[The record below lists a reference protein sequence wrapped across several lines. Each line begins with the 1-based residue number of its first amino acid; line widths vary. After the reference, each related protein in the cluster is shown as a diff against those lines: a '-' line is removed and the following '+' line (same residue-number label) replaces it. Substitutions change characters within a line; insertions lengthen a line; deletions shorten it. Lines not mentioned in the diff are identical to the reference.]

1 MVGTAFES
9 HSTETNSH
17 TAIPRDHLH
26 RVHLFIL
33 ELARHPPRLLE
44 ATVIVPI
51 KENVICL
58 KQQDIS

>member
-1 MVGTAFES
+1 MVGTASES
-9 HSTETNSH
+9 HSTETNGH

-26 RVHLFIL
+26 RVHLFTL
-33 ELARHPPRLLE
+33 ELARHPPRLLV
-44 ATVIVPI
+44 ATVIIAI

>member
-1 MVGTAFES
+1 MVGTASES
-9 HSTETNSH
+9 PSTETTGH
-17 TAIPRDHLH
+17 TAIPRDNLH

-33 ELARHPPRLLE
+33 ELARHPPHLLVVM
-44 ATVIVPI
+44 VIAPI